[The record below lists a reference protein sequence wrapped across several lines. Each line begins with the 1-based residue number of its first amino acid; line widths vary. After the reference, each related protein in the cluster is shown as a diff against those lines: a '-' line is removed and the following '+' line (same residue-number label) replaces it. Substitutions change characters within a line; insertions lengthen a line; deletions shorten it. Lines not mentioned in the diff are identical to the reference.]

1 VLRKRAKP
9 VRAVNDELKRFVDD
23 LFETMHHASGIGL
36 AANQVGSLDRV
47 IVVDLSDV
55 DEKHHEGVGEAA
67 ETLEKES
74 GGASERTPWVEKLVL
89 INPEVIES
97 RGAWKMEEGCLSIPE
112 IRDEVERAKTIR
124 VRFKD
129 LDFNDQE
136 IEAEGLLSRVLLH
149 EIDHLNGV
157 LFIDR
162 LGAMKRKLLRGR
174 LNKIERGEVETKYPI
189 VRNEA
194 IEVSS

>member
-1 VLRKRAKP
+1 MLRKRAKP